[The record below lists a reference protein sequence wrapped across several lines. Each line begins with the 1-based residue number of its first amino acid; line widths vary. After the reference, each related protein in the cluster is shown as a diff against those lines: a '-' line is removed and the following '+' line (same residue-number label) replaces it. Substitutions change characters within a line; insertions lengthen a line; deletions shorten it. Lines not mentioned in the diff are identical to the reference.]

1 MEVAGKTDCGRVRDQ
16 NEDAYITDDKLGL
29 LIVADGLGG
38 HAGGHYASRLAVQSL
53 ATAISE
59 DRPSADITPPIESLI
74 ASAFE
79 QATHRIRETAS
90 TDYHFRDMGTT
101 VVLALCEE
109 SRIWIAH
116 LGDSRAYL
124 LRGHE
129 LIQLTQDHSMA
140 EDLVRAGQ
148 LSSDERNIHPLRHV
162 VTRSL
167 GRMSDGTPTSRVE
180 QWSKGDVLL
189 LCTDGL
195 TNMLSDREIAS
206 IVGQCEMK
214 AQDICDHLVDEAND
228 RGGVDNITV
237 VISRHL

>member
-1 MEVAGKTDCGRVRDQ
+1 MEVAGKTDCGKVRDQ
-16 NEDAYITDDKLGL
+16 NEDAYIADDRLGL

-53 ATAISE
+53 AAAMSE
-59 DRPSADITPPIESLI
+59 DWPSSNISPLESLI
-74 ASAFE
+74 ASAFR
-79 QATHRIRETAS
+79 QATRHIREAAS

-109 SRIWIAH
+109 SRVWIAH

-148 LSSDERNIHPLRHV
+148 LSSDEKKAHPLRHV

-180 QWSKGDVLL
+180 QWDRGDVLV
-189 LCTDGL
+189 LCTSV
-195 TNMLSDREIAS
+195 NA
-206 IVGQCEMK
+206 K
-214 AQDICDHLVDEAND
+214 
-228 RGGVDNITV
+228 
-237 VISRHL
+237 